1 MSPSSPKDSV
11 KNIFERAIIIAMLS
25 LLLSA
30 LFLSVVNDVYAFVKP
45 KGSVELSLAE
55 PLSLTELSRLLQSK
69 GVIKNPTVFTLFI
82 KSKDRADKL
91 EAFSGSALL
100 QRDMSYREIM
110 LALS

>member
-1 MSPSSPKDSV
+1 MSPLSRNDSV
-11 KNIFERAIIIAMLS
+11 KNIFERAVIITLLS

-30 LFLSVVNDVYAFVKP
+30 FFLSVVNDVYAFVKP
-45 KGSVELSLAE
+45 KGSIELSLAE

-69 GVIKNPTVFTLFI
+69 GVIKNPTFFTLFI

-100 QRDMSYREIM
+100 RRDMSYREIM